1 MKHNI
6 LSKVILSTAIVTGS
20 VAAPFVISD
29 HNQTHAA
36 EKQEGIGKLSQ
47 KKNESTL
54 HLSVNKNIKGTVGSN
69 GELTLSDGKETKQMP
84 TNATDKNGNEVVLAY
99 KKSGDGFD
107 IQVIKSSQERKTNW
121 GKCALGTAGGA
132 GTGGLGG
139 ASAGSV
145 VPALGT
151 AAGAVIGGVSGGAAG
166 AAASCF

>member
-47 KKNESTL
+47 KNESTL
-54 HLSVNKNIKGTVGSN
+54 HLSVNKNIKGTVSSN

-107 IQVIKSSQERKTNW
+107 RQ
-121 GKCALGTAGGA
+121 
-132 GTGGLGG
+132 
-139 ASAGSV
+139 
-145 VPALGT
+145 
-151 AAGAVIGGVSGGAAG
+151 
-166 AAASCF
+166 

>member
-1 MKHNI
+1 
-6 LSKVILSTAIVTGS
+6 
-20 VAAPFVISD
+20 
-29 HNQTHAA
+29 
-36 EKQEGIGKLSQ
+36 
-47 KKNESTL
+47 
-54 HLSVNKNIKGTVGSN
+54 
-69 GELTLSDGKETKQMP
+69 ETKQMP

-151 AAGAVIGGVSGGAAG
+151 AAGSVIGGVSGGAAG

>member
-47 KKNESTL
+47 KNESTL
-54 HLSVNKNIKGTVGSN
+54 HLSVNKNIKGTVSSN
-69 GELTLSDGKETKQMP
+69 SELTLSDGKETKQMP

-107 IQVIKSSQERKTNW
+107 VQVIKSSQERKTNW

-139 ASAGSV
+139 ASAASV
-145 VPALGT
+145 IPGLGT
-151 AAGAVIGGVSGGAAG
+151 AAGAVIGGVSGGATG

>member
-47 KKNESTL
+47 KNESTL
-54 HLSVNKNIKGTVGSN
+54 HLTVNKNINRTDSSN

-107 IQVIKSSQERKTNW
+107 IQVIKSSQERKNNW
-121 GKCALGTAGGA
+121 GKCALVTAVGA

-151 AAGAVIGGVSGGAAG
+151 AAGSVIGGVSGGAAG